1 MRPRVLA
8 RLLQIQRALFRHRL
22 HEFVR
27 ATHLYRPLRYL
38 FYISPWTWFQRRIG
52 GTRGERLRLAL
63 EELGPIFVKFGQA
76 LSTRRDLLPVDI
88 ADELAKLQDRVP
100 PFPGEIAVA
109 MVEKTFGRPLTDI
122 FGSFEPAPLAA
133 ASIAQVHAATLK
145 NGDEV
150 VVKVLRPGMREV
162 IDLDL
167 EVLDTLAAFADRYWI
182 EARPVRPIE
191 VVREYRKT
199 VTDELDLMREAGNA
213 AQLKRNF
220 AGSPLLYVPQIHW
233 DYCRQNVMV
242 MERIHGIIV
251 SRVEELRAR
260 GTDIAKLAENG
271 VEIFFTQV
279 FRHNFFHADMHP
291 GNIFVQIDDPKN
303 PRYAAV
309 DFGIV
314 GTLQP
319 RDQHYLAENF
329 MAFFN
334 RDYGRIAQLHIES
347 GWVPRATRVDEL
359 ESAVRTVC
367 EPIYNKPLKEISFAQ
382 VLLRLF
388 ETARRFDMRVQPQLI
403 LLQKTLFN
411 IEGLGRQL
419 YPELDLWKTAQ
430 PVLREWMRRR
440 TRPRTI
446 LKEVRTHLP
455 DALMTLR
462 QVPQIL
468 QAAVHAAAQG
478 SAPAVDIK
486 MAELR
491 AEIRFAAARRDTAI
505 AAGALWLS
513 GLIWL
518 AQTTQYPWFGGLQ
531 MIAGILLFVRLRS
544 SRPRI
549 E

>member
-1 MRPRVLA
+1 MRLRVLA
-8 RLLQIQRALFRHRL
+8 RLLQIQRALVRHRL
-22 HEFVR
+22 DEFVR
-27 ATHLYRPLRYL
+27 ATHMYRPLRYL
-38 FYISPWTWFQRRIG
+38 YYLSPWTWFQRHIG
-52 GTRGERLRLAL
+52 GSRGERLRLGL

-76 LSTRRDLLPVDI
+76 LSTRRDLLPVDV

-100 PFPGEIAVA
+100 PFSGDIAMA
-109 MVEKTFGRPLTDI
+109 MIEKTFGKPLDEI
-122 FGSFEPAPLAA
+122 FGSFEPIPLAA
-133 ASIAQVHAATLK
+133 ASIAQVHAASLK

-167 EVLDTLAAFADRYWI
+167 EVLDALAELADQYWV

-213 AQLKRNF
+213 SQLKRNF

-242 MERIHGIIV
+242 MERIRGVIV
-251 SRVEELRAR
+251 SQVDELRAR

-291 GNIFVQIDDPKN
+291 GNIFVQVDDPKN

-347 GWVPRATRVDEL
+347 GWVPKGTRVDEL

-388 ETARRFDMRVQPQLI
+388 ETARRFDMQVQPQLI

-430 PVLREWMRRR
+430 PVLSEWMRER

-446 LKEVRTHLP
+446 LKEIRAHLP
-455 DALMTLR
+455 DALMSLR

-468 QAAVHAAAQG
+468 QTAVREAAEG
-478 SAPAVDIK
+478 TAPSVEKGI
-486 MAELR
+486 AELH
-491 AEIRFAAARRDTAI
+491 AEMRSSAARRETAI
-505 AAGALWLS
+505 AAGVLWLS

-518 AQTTQYPWFGGLQ
+518 VQTTQYHWFGGLQ
-531 MIAGILLFVRLRS
+531 MIAAILLFVRLKVT
-544 SRPRI
+544 RPRI